1 MTMTKETVIQTIT
14 KELKEKGHKANQA
27 MVKDALVVLEE
38 VIDTVVANQ
47 DEVTIAGLK
56 VSTKLQ
62 KGRKGTINL
71 GARAG
76 EEYETPDRIIPTV
89 KFLPKKKQDLAV
101 EA

>member
-1 MTMTKETVIQTIT
+1 MTMTKEEVVQTIT
-14 KELKEKGHKANQA
+14 RELKERGHKANKA
-27 MVKDALVVLEE
+27 MIKDALVVLEE
-38 VIDTVVANQ
+38 VVDTVVANQ

-62 KGRKGTINL
+62 KGRKGTITF
-71 GARAG
+71 GAKAG

-89 KFLPKKKQDLAV
+89 KFLPKKKQDLTI